1 MYLTGKFGIAD
12 MAFVYF
18 LLNDFSDID
27 VFEFRFHRFV
37 SCLLTICSPDV
48 WRFLLY
54 KKREELYCSLKTWYR
69 QTPDL
74 QMNRINTSRWC
85 YMYATHTAARVHTTN
100 GSIILF
106 HPCRSKFWRFSFLDE
121 AYNAFFLLY
130 NVYISLLWI
139 VIYPLRRCKD
149 TKKVEQC
156 DAVEVFIHTKDMK
169 IM

>member
-1 MYLTGKFGIAD
+1 MYVA
-12 MAFVYF
+12 
-18 LLNDFSDID
+18 
-27 VFEFRFHRFV
+27 
-37 SCLLTICSPDV
+37 
-48 WRFLLY
+48 
-54 KKREELYCSLKTWYR
+54 
-69 QTPDL
+69 
-74 QMNRINTSRWC
+74 
-85 YMYATHTAARVHTTN
+85 HTAARIHTTN

-106 HPCRSKFWRFSFLDE
+106 HPYLSKFWRFSFLDE